1 MSSKGAKRVCLDGQS
16 PLYPYRMKRFLPLL
30 LLLLIPLSYAQKSR
44 PTIVCFGDSLT
55 AGRGAPA
62 GHSYPD
68 YLQKLLDSRGYHYH
82 VVNMGVSGDTTKDAV
97 ARLPN
102 VVAAHP
108 AIVVVELGG
117 NDVLRGLPITAT
129 SANLDR
135 VVSTLKRAG
144 IKVALAGITLPPN
157 YGADYIKAIQQT
169 YADAARKYR
178 VPLLP
183 FIYNHVYD
191 VPGAIQ
197 ADGIHATAKGN
208 ALVAKNI
215 LALIQPMLK
224 KGGLRDQAT
233 GDRH

>member
-1 MSSKGAKRVCLDGQS
+1 
-16 PLYPYRMKRFLPLL
+16 MKRLLPLL
-30 LLLLIPLSYAQKSR
+30 LIFTLAPLASAQK
-44 PTIVCFGDSLT
+44 TIVCFGDSLT

-68 YLQKLLDSRGYHYH
+68 YLQHLLDSRGYHYR
-82 VVNMGVSGDTTKDAV
+82 VLNMGISGDTTKDAV

-102 VVAAHP
+102 VIAAHP
-108 AIVVVELGG
+108 AITVVEIGG

-135 VVSTLKRAG
+135 IIATLQRAG

-157 YGADYIKAIQQT
+157 YGQDYIHAIQET
-169 YADAARKYR
+169 YARAAKKFH

-183 FIYNHVYD
+183 FIYIHVYN

-197 ADGIHATAKGN
+197 PDGIHATAKGN

-215 LALIQPMLK
+215 YHLIQPMLK
-224 KGGLRDQAT
+224 K
-233 GDRH
+233 